1 LCRRRAPPFRQI
13 IICSARDFAHEN
25 YEEEFMPR
33 INRTVIAVALIAGLL
48 VLPAAAQ
55 VIDLGKYPDLKGQWL
70 RPVRGPFVHG
80 PPWDTTKPEGR
91 GQQAPLTDEYQ
102 AIYEAN
108 LADQAA
114 GGPGNWPGATCRG
127 HGMPA
132 VMAVFQPMEI
142 VVLPDITY
150 IMPNDV
156 HVHVRRV
163 FTDGRE
169 WPKTIE
175 PSFLGL
181 SHGKWIGEDG
191 DVRYNTLEIETR
203 GFKGPR
209 AIDISGIPLHQDDQT
224 VIKERISLDKADQ
237 NLLHNQITVIDN
249 ALTRPWTVTQ
259 TYRRLPNPRPV
270 WVETDCAEGQ
280 AFVQIG
286 KENYMLSAD
295 GYLMPTKKD
304 QTSPDLRYF
313 KQTQK

>member
-1 LCRRRAPPFRQI
+1 VC
-13 IICSARDFAHEN
+13 DFAHEN
-25 YEEEFMPR
+25 HEEEFMPR
-33 INRTVIAVALIAGLL
+33 RMLDQTVIAAVALTAGLL
-48 VLPAAAQ
+48 ALPVAAQ

-70 RPVRGPFVHG
+70 RPVRGPFTHG
-80 PPWDTTKPEGR
+80 PPWDASKPEGR

-114 GGPGNWPGATCRG
+114 GGPGNWPSATCRAG
-127 HGMPA
+127 GMPS

-142 VVLPDITY
+142 VVLPNITY
-150 IMPNDV
+150 LIPNDV
-156 HVHVRRV
+156 HVHVRRI

-169 WPKTIE
+169 WPQTIQ

-181 SHGKWIGEDG
+181 SHGKWIDEDG
-191 DVRYNTLEIETR
+191 DGRYDSLEIETR

-209 AIDISGIPLHQDDQT
+209 AIDVSGIPLHEDDQT
-224 VIKERISLDKADQ
+224 VVKERIFLDKADH
-237 NLLHNQITVIDN
+237 NLLRNEITIIDN

-270 WVETDCAEGQ
+270 WVEQECAEGQ
-280 AFVQIG
+280 AFVRVG
-286 KENYMLSAD
+286 REDYMFSAD

-304 QTSPDLRYF
+304 QVPPDLRYF
-313 KQTQK
+313 KKTRE

>member
-1 LCRRRAPPFRQI
+1 
-13 IICSARDFAHEN
+13 
-25 YEEEFMPR
+25 MPLR
-33 INRTVIAVALIAGLL
+33 MLKQTFVAAVALTAGLL
-48 VLPAAAQ
+48 ALPAIAE
-55 VIDLGKYPDLKGQWL
+55 VIDMGKYPDLKGQWL
-70 RPVRGPFVHG
+70 RPTRGPFVHG
-80 PPWDTTKPEGR
+80 PPWDTSKPEGR
-91 GQQAPLTDEYQ
+91 GQEAPLTNEYQ

-108 LADQAA
+108 LADQAE
-114 GGPGNWPGATCRG
+114 GGPGNWPGSTCRG

-142 VVLPDITY
+142 VVLPDVTY

-163 FTDGRE
+163 FTDERE
-169 WPKTIE
+169 WPKTIQ

-181 SHGKWIGEDG
+181 SYGRWIDEDG
-191 DVRYNTLEIETR
+191 DGRYDTLEIETR

-224 VIKERISLDKADQ
+224 VIKERISLDKTDH
-237 NLLHNQITVIDN
+237 NLLRDEITVIDN

-270 WVETDCAEGQ
+270 WVETECAEGQ

-295 GYLMPTKKD
+295 GYLMPTKKG
-304 QTSPDLRYF
+304 QVPPDLRYF
-313 KQTQK
+313 KQMEK

>member
-1 LCRRRAPPFRQI
+1 
-13 IICSARDFAHEN
+13 
-25 YEEEFMPR
+25 MPR
-33 INRTVIAVALIAGLL
+33 RILKRAAITVIALAVGTLALPVG
-48 VLPAAAQ
+48 AQ

-80 PPWDTTKPEGR
+80 PPWDTSKPEGP
-91 GQQAPLTDEYQ
+91 GQQAPLTDEYR
-102 AIYEAN
+102 AIYEEN

-114 GGPGNWPGATCRG
+114 GGPGNWPGTTCRG

-132 VMAVFQPMEI
+132 VMVVFQPMEI
-142 VVLPDITY
+142 VILPDITY
-150 IMPNDV
+150 IIPNDV
-156 HVHVRRV
+156 HVSVRRI

-169 WPKTIE
+169 WPQTIQ

-181 SHGKWIGEDG
+181 SYGKWIDEDG
-191 DVRYNTLEIETR
+191 AGRYGTLQIETR

-209 AIDISGIPLHQDDQT
+209 AVDISGIPLHGDDQT
-224 VIKERISLDKADQ
+224 VVKERISLDKADQ
-237 NLLHNQITVIDN
+237 TLLHNQITIIDN

-270 WVETDCAEGQ
+270 WAEAECAEGQ

-286 KENYMLSAD
+286 NENYMRSAD

-304 QTSPDLRYF
+304 QTPPDLRYF
-313 KQTQK
+313 KQIRK